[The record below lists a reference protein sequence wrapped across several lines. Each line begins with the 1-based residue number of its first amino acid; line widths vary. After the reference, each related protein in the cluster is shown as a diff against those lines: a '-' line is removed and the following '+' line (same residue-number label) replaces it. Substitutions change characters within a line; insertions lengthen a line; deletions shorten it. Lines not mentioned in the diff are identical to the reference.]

1 MSRERETELTSFYEQ
16 VREAINREWDPIGVS
31 MYSEEVDEYDGYI
44 PSLCRLLREKASRD
58 QIFEYLWTIE
68 TESIGLSGNKEA
80 TEEFTDRLICLANSA
95 DE

>member
-1 MSRERETELTSFYEQ
+1 MSRERETELALLYKQ

-31 MYSEEVDEYDGYI
+31 MYSEEVNEYDSYI

-58 QIFEYLWTIE
+58 QIFDYLWTVE
-68 TESIGLSGNKEA
+68 TESIGLNGNKKA
-80 TEEFTDRLICLANSA
+80 TEEFTDKLIHLADLA